1 MKKEFIILLI
11 QLLFSVLNSSHFF
24 ATTLEK
30 NTVSVPPA
38 LEIPRCPGNA
48 AAFDCAELS
57 DGLGAGRSS
66 NDASGVPDKNAD
78 APGDNDQPGVPDK
91 NADASGDSDQPAVPD
106 QNADAPAVPDHQIR
120 AFQYY
125 TICYRESYEQA
136 EWSAYCLRAFM
147 LQKNA
152 KRTNNF
158 RPDPE
163 ILGGSATLA
172 DYKRSGYD
180 RGHLTPAGDM
190 VFSREAMSETFY
202 MSNMSPQTP
211 AFNRRIWKDLETQV
225 REWVRLYGTAYVVS
239 GPVLSKPAEEY
250 PSIGENNV
258 AVPEFFYKVILVPIY
273 EEGVEQESTEAL
285 ETCADVIA
293 IAFVI
298 PNKGCEGDFWQ
309 YAVSVDEVEEITGL
323 DFFPLLEDDVEK
335 RVEAE
340 CYIRPWY

>member
-1 MKKEFIILLI
+1 MGILL
-11 QLLFSVLNSSHFF
+11 QKNKKTLLFFF
-24 ATTLEK
+24 ALLAAAF
-30 NTVSVPPA
+30 VAHAQIALPPG
-38 LEIPRCPGNA
+38 LEIPLCPGNA
-48 AAFDCAELS
+48 
-57 DGLGAGRSS
+57 
-66 NDASGVPDKNAD
+66 
-78 APGDNDQPGVPDK
+78 
-91 NADASGDSDQPAVPD
+91 PAVVD
-106 QNADAPAVPDHQIR
+106 QNDDAAEQDEGASHSSPETPDVPDHQIR

-125 TICYRESYEQA
+125 TLCYRESYEQA

-152 KRTNNF
+152 KRTNDF

-202 MSNMSPQTP
+202 MSNMCPQAA
-211 AFNRRIWKDLETQV
+211 AFNRGIWKDLEDQV
-225 REWVRLYGTAYVVS
+225 REWGRLYGAAYVVS

-250 PSIGENNV
+250 PSIGQSKV
-258 AVPEFFYKVILVPIY
+258 AVPELFYKVILVPIY
-273 EEGVEQESTEAL
+273 EDGVEQESTETL

-309 YAVSVDEVEEITGL
+309 YAASVDEVEQITGL
-323 DFFPLLEDDVEK
+323 DFFPLLEDDVEN

-340 CYIRPWY
+340 CNPRPWY

>member
-1 MKKEFIILLI
+1 MAAAFVARAQIAL
-11 QLLFSVLNSSHFF
+11 
-24 ATTLEK
+24 
-30 NTVSVPPA
+30 PPG
-38 LEIPRCPGNA
+38 LEIPLCPGNT
-48 AAFDCAELS
+48 FPEILS
-57 DGLGAGRSS
+57 AH
-66 NDASGVPDKNAD
+66 
-78 APGDNDQPGVPDK
+78 
-91 NADASGDSDQPAVPD
+91 
-106 QNADAPAVPDHQIR
+106 DHQIR
-120 AFQYY
+120 AFHYY
-125 TICYRESYEQA
+125 SLCYRESYEQA

-152 KRTNNF
+152 KRTNDF

-202 MSNMSPQTP
+202 MSNMCPQAA
-211 AFNRRIWKDLETQV
+211 AFNRGIWKDLEDQV

-250 PSIGENNV
+250 PSIGESKV
-258 AVPEFFYKVILVPIY
+258 AVPDFFYKVILVPIY
-273 EEGVEQESTEAL
+273 EDGAEQDSSEAL

-309 YAVSVDEVEEITGL
+309 YAASVDEVEEITGL
-323 DFFPLLEDDVEK
+323 DFFPLLEDDVEN

-340 CYIRPWY
+340 CNPRPWY

>member
-1 MKKEFIILLI
+1 MNNKKALFFLIALLAAA
-11 QLLFSVLNSSHFF
+11 FSVW
-24 ATTLEK
+24 AQITL
-30 NTVSVPPA
+30 PPA

-48 AAFDCAELS
+48 AAFQQAAADQE
-57 DGLGAGRSS
+57 DGAGLCS
-66 NDASGVPDKNAD
+66 AD
-78 APGDNDQPGVPDK
+78 A
-91 NADASGDSDQPAVPD
+91 PAVPD
-106 QNADAPAVPDHQIR
+106 QNADSGQPASPTRQAADQPAVPDHQIR
-120 AFQYY
+120 AFHYY
-125 TICYRESYEQA
+125 SICYRESYEQA
-136 EWSAYCLRAFM
+136 EWSAYCLRDWM

-152 KRTNNF
+152 KRTNDF
-158 RPDPE
+158 RPDHE

-211 AFNRRIWKDLETQV
+211 AFNRGIWKELEDQV
-225 REWVRLYGTAYVVS
+225 REWTELFGAAYVVS
-239 GPVLSKPAEEY
+239 GPVLSKPADEY
-250 PSIGENNV
+250 PFIGQSKV

-273 EEGVEQESTEAL
+273 EEGVEQESTETL

-298 PNKGCEGDFWQ
+298 PNKGCKGDFWQ
-309 YAVSVDEVEEITGL
+309 YAASVDEVEEITGL

-340 CYIRPWY
+340 CDIRPWY